1 MVEYPLIEI
10 ADMQSVILQG
20 DSFLHD
26 LIVADVEGAGDYGE
40 RAERPMRLNALI
52 LFLVFS
58 GSCELEID
66 YTNYTLDRG
75 TFVTIMPTHV
85 VRFHAIAPDLQGRL
99 VMVSRSFLEQTAPAR
114 RSPNVH
120 YMYVRKNPCARLETP
135 EMTLLGD
142 CMQEIRRKIRRRTH
156 LLQRDMLQNALVGF
170 FIEIANIMMRKG
182 GMVVPPV
189 LSRKEEL
196 LDRFLQL
203 LAEYGRKEHG
213 VAFYAEKLFITPQ
226 YLTAVLK
233 EQTGRPANKWI
244 DEALAIEAKILLKMP
259 QVTVQEV
266 AAVLNFSDQSAFGK
280 FFKKQTGLSPKAYR
294 KTV

>member
-1 MVEYPLIEI
+1 MIEI
-10 ADMQSVILQG
+10 ADMQSVIIQG

-26 LIVADVEGAGDYGE
+26 LIVADVEGAGEYGE

-52 LFLVFS
+52 VLLVFS

-75 TFVTIMPTHV
+75 TLVTIMPTHV

-99 VMVSRSFLEQTAPAR
+99 VMISRSFLEQTAPVR

-120 YMYVRKNPCARLETP
+120 YMYVRKNPCARLETA
-135 EMTLLGD
+135 EMVALGD
-142 CMQEIRRKIRRRTH
+142 CMQEIRQKIRRRTH
-156 LLQRDMLQNALVGF
+156 LLQRDLLQNALLGF

-182 GMVVPPV
+182 GLAAPPV
-189 LSRKEEL
+189 LSRKEQL
-196 LDRFLQL
+196 LDQFLQL
-203 LAEYGRKEHG
+203 LFEHGKEEHG

-226 YLTAVLK
+226 YLSAVLK
-233 EQTGRPANKWI
+233 EQTGKPANKWI

>member
-1 MVEYPLIEI
+1 MVEYPLVEIEE
-10 ADMQSVILQG
+10 MQAAIVQG
-20 DSFLHD
+20 ESFLDD
-26 LIVADVEGAGDYGE
+26 LIVSDIDGPGE
-40 RAERPMRLNALI
+40 YAEARQRPMRLNALI
-52 LFLVFS
+52 LFLVFE
-58 GSCELEID
+58 GTCEIDID
-66 YTNYTLDRG
+66 YTRYTLKAG
-75 TFVTIMPTHV
+75 CLATIMPTHV
-85 VRFHAIAPDLQGRL
+85 VRFLNISSNLKGRML
-99 VMVSRSFLEQTAPAR
+99 LVSRSFLEQAAPVR

-120 YMYVRKNPCARLETP
+120 YMYVRKNPCAQLD
-135 EMTLLGD
+135 EMDMAFLGD
-142 CMQEIRRKIRRRTH
+142 CMQDIRRKIRRRTH